1 MKNIDNIRKLPIEEF
16 AKLLKK
22 SHDRCRFC
30 ILNHKDCGLC
40 NTTCLDGI
48 KQWLESEVQ
57 T

>member
-1 MKNIDNIRKLPIEEF
+1 MKNIDNIRKLPVEEF

-40 NTTCLDGI
+40 NTSCLDGI
-48 KQWLESEVQ
+48 KQWLESEAAE
-57 T
+57 